1 MTLIRPGSPWRPGA
15 VASSLLLPLTLAL
28 ALALGACSS
37 NSNRGVTG
45 NVGVGTGVALTTP
58 GSVTQIQVAT
68 TIVVTASVTADVSN
82 SGVTFVLSGAAV
94 ALGATLTDIT
104 ATTATFNA
112 PANVQGATD
121 AIVTATSVAN
131 SASTAAVTLVVL
143 GTPVPNLAQLFP
155 GNVNVPYGASISVA
169 GGEADYTWVLAT
181 GSGPLPPGIAL
192 SGSTTAVTSI
202 AGTPTTAGSYTFKV
216 QATDALGRVAS
227 QTLTMVVLPQ
237 ATCLLRGTF
246 NFMVSG
252 FRGGGP
258 MSHAGSITVDASG
271 NITGEQDYKD
281 GHSTI
286 THELLTPL
294 GAGSPPAC
302 INRQTN
308 SGQITLNA
316 PSGAILYNFSV
327 TPPDAAGNLNSA
339 RLQLIGSGAD
349 SASGE
354 LTRLDSNAVTA
365 APPIGSFAFGL
376 ITLANQEPDTL
387 HYGSAGY
394 LTTNGAGTIT
404 AGLTDSN
411 GSPALTAAPLTG
423 TLSAPDSNGRGT
435 ASLTAGGQ
443 NTSLVYYMI
452 NAGRMYLMDIGA
464 TVGSPRS
471 TGYMTAQVG
480 DAADGSFDNG
490 ALATASASIISL
502 WGASGSDEPLTVMD
516 MGRLSGGSAAA
527 GTLDVLLDS
536 SHHVTNTA
544 GITYSAQ
551 PYTVASNGRGTL
563 SLSGPGVSRNFVF
576 YLDGIA
582 DGYVVEQGSTAG
594 SAGLLEAQYV
604 PAGGSYPDTLPGLF
618 VGATQFASVP
628 GPIVLIPG
636 VSISFGNL
644 SATYSSGLFAID
656 STTGRGFGSLS
667 QSGVASTDAAV
678 YEISPTKFDLMT
690 FGTIQVDSTILWMIQ
705 Q

>member
-1 MTLIRPGSPWRPGA
+1 MT
-15 VASSLLLPLTLAL
+15 
-28 ALALGACSS
+28 LALGACST
-37 NSNRGVTG
+37 NSNRGLTG
-45 NVGVGTGVALTTP
+45 NVGVSTGVTLTTP
-58 GSVTQIQVAT
+58 GNLTQIQVAT
-68 TIVVTASVTADVSN
+68 TIVITATVTADVN
-82 SGVTFVLSGAAV
+82 NAGVTFVLSGDAV

-104 ATTATFNA
+104 PTTATFNA
-112 PANVQGATD
+112 PASVQGAIDGT
-121 AIVTATSVAN
+121 VTATSVVN
-131 SASTAAVTLVVL
+131 SASSGAVTIVVL

-169 GGEADYTWVLAT
+169 GGEANYTWALAA

-192 SGSTTAVTSI
+192 TGSTTAVTSI
-202 AGTPTTAGSYTFKV
+202 AGTPTTAGSYTFTV
-216 QATDALGRVAS
+216 QATDALSRVAS

-237 ATCLLRGTF
+237 DTCLLRGTF
-246 NFMVSG
+246 SFMVSG
-252 FRGGGP
+252 YRGGGP
-258 MSHAGSITVDASG
+258 MTHTGSITVDANG

-281 GHSTI
+281 GHRTT
-286 THELLTPL
+286 THEILIPL

-308 SGQITLNA
+308 SGQITVNA
-316 PSGAILYNFSV
+316 PSGAILYNFSI
-327 TPPDAAGNLNSA
+327 TPPDALGNLNSA

-354 LTRLDSNAVTA
+354 LTRLDSSALTA
-365 APPIGSFAFGL
+365 APPTGNFAFGL
-376 ITLANQEPDTL
+376 ITLANQEPYTV

-394 LTTNGAGTIT
+394 LTTNGAGTVT

-411 GSPALTAAPLTG
+411 GTPALTAAPLTG

-443 NTSLVYYMI
+443 NSSLVYYMI
-452 NAGRMYLMDIGA
+452 NPGRMYLMDIGA
-464 TVGSPRS
+464 SVGTPRS

-490 ALATASASIISL
+490 ALAGASASIISL
-502 WGASGSDEPLTVMD
+502 WGASGSDEPITVMD
-516 MGRLSGGSAAA
+516 LGRLSSGNAAA
-527 GTLDVLLDS
+527 GTLDALLDS
-536 SHHVTNTA
+536 SNHDTDAA

-563 SLSGPGVSRNFVF
+563 SLSAAGVTRSFVL
-576 YLDGIA
+576 YLDGIG

-594 SAGLLEAQYV
+594 STGLLEAQYV

-618 VGATQFASVP
+618 VGGTQFAIVP

-636 VSISFGNL
+636 VDMSFGDL
-644 SATYSSGLFAID
+644 SSTYSSGQFAID

-667 QSGVASTDAAV
+667 QSGVASTAAAV
-678 YEISPTKFDLMT
+678 YEISPTKIEILT
-690 FGTIQVDSTILWMIQ
+690 FGTIQVDGTILWMIQ

>member
-1 MTLIRPGSPWRPGA
+1 LTLIRPGSPWRPGA
-15 VASSLLLPLTLAL
+15 VARNLLLPLAL

-68 TIVVTASVTADVSN
+68 TIVITASVTADVN
-82 SGVTFVLSGAAV
+82 NAGVTFALSGDAV

-112 PANVQGATD
+112 PASVQGATD
-121 AIVTATSVAN
+121 GTITATSVVN
-131 SASTAAVTLVVL
+131 SASSAAVTIVVL
-143 GTPVPNLAQLFP
+143 GSPVPTLAQLFP

-169 GGEADYTWVLAT
+169 GGEADYTWALAA

-192 SGSTTAVTSI
+192 TGSTTSETSI
-202 AGTPTTAGSYTFKV
+202 AGTPTTAGSYTFTV
-216 QATDALGRVAS
+216 QATDALSRVAS
-227 QTLTMVVLPQ
+227 QTLTMQVLPQ
-237 ATCLLRGTF
+237 ATCLLSGTF
-246 NFMVSG
+246 SFMVSG
-252 FRGGGP
+252 YRGGGP
-258 MSHAGSITVDASG
+258 MTHAGSFTVDASG

-281 GHSTI
+281 GHRTT
-286 THELLTPL
+286 THEALIPL

-327 TPPDAAGNLNSA
+327 TPPDAQGNLNSA

-365 APPIGSFAFGL
+365 APPTGSFAFGL
-376 ITLANQEPDTL
+376 ITLANQEPSTL

-394 LTTNGAGTIT
+394 LTTNSAGTISV
-404 AGLTDSN
+404 GLMDSN
-411 GSPALTAAPLTG
+411 GPATLTAAPLTG

-435 ASLTAGGQ
+435 ASLAAGGQ
-443 NTSLVYYMI
+443 STSLVYYMI

-464 TVGSPRS
+464 TVASPRS

-490 ALATASASIISL
+490 ALASASASIMSL
-502 WGASGSDEPLTVMD
+502 WGGEGSDEPLTVMD
-516 MGRLSGGSAAA
+516 LGRLANGNAAA
-527 GTLDVLLDS
+527 GTLDALLDS
-536 SHHVTNTA
+536 SDHDTDAA

-563 SLSGPGVSRNFVF
+563 SLTSAGVTRSFVL

-582 DGYVVEQGSTAG
+582 DGYVVEKDSPAGST
-594 SAGLLEAQYV
+594 GLLEAQYV
-604 PAGGSYPDTLPGLF
+604 PTGGSFSDTLPGLF
-618 VGATQFASVP
+618 VGGTQFAMVP

-636 VSISFGNL
+636 ANISFGNL
-644 SATYSSGLFAID
+644 SSTYSNGLFAID
-656 STTGRGFGSLS
+656 AATGRGFGSMS
-667 QSGVASTDAAV
+667 QSGVAETAAV
-678 YEISPTKFDLMT
+678 VYEVSPTKFEILT
-690 FGTIQVDSTILWMIQ
+690 FGTIQVDGTMLWMIQ

>member
-1 MTLIRPGSPWRPGA
+1 MTVIRLSPWRPGA
-15 VASSLLLPLTLAL
+15 VAFGLLLPLAM

-68 TIVVTASVTADVSN
+68 TIVITASVTADVN
-82 SGVTFVLSGAAV
+82 NAGVTFVLSGDAV

-112 PANVQGATD
+112 PASVQGATD
-121 AIVTATSVAN
+121 ATVTATSVVN
-131 SASTAAVTLVVL
+131 SASSATVTLVVL

-169 GGEADYTWVLAT
+169 GGEADYTWVLAA

-192 SGSTTAVTSI
+192 TGSTTAVTSI
-202 AGTPTTAGSYTFKV
+202 AGTPTTAGSYTFTV

-237 ATCLLRGTF
+237 ASCLLSGTF
-246 NFMVSG
+246 SFMVSG
-252 FRGGGP
+252 YRGGGP
-258 MSHAGSITVDASG
+258 MTHAGSITVDASG

-281 GHSTI
+281 GHRTTVGETLI
-286 THELLTPL
+286 PLT
-294 GAGSPPAC
+294 AGSPPAC
-302 INRQTN
+302 INRETN

-327 TPPDAAGNLNSA
+327 TPPDAAGNLNSG

-354 LTRLDSNAVTA
+354 FTRLDSNAVTA
-365 APPIGSFAFGL
+365 APPTGNFAFGL
-376 ITLANQEPDTL
+376 ITLANQEPDTV

-411 GSPALTAAPLTG
+411 ASPALTAAALTG
-423 TLSAPDSNGRGT
+423 TLSAPDSRGRGT
-435 ASLTAGGQ
+435 ASLAAGGQ
-443 NTSLVYYMI
+443 NTALVYYMI

-464 TVGSPRS
+464 TVGTPRS

-490 ALATASASIISL
+490 ALASASASIMSL
-502 WGASGSDEPLTVMD
+502 WGASGTDEPITVMD
-516 MGRLSGGSAAA
+516 MGRLSNGNAAT
-527 GTLDVLLDS
+527 GTLNALLDS
-536 SHHVTNTA
+536 SDHDTDAA
-544 GITYSAQ
+544 GITYTAQ
-551 PYTVASNGRGTL
+551 PYAVASNGRGTL
-563 SLSGPGVSRNFVF
+563 SLTALGVTRNFVL

-604 PAGGSYPDTLPGLF
+604 PSSGSYSDTLPGLF
-618 VGATQFASVP
+618 VGGTQFAAVP
-628 GPIVLIPG
+628 GPIVLVPAA
-636 VSISFGNL
+636 SISFGDL
-644 SATYSSGLFAID
+644 SSNYSSGLFAID

-667 QSGVASTDAAV
+667 QSGVANTAAV
-678 YEISPTKFDLMT
+678 VYEVSPVKFEILT
-690 FGTIQVDSTILWMIQ
+690 FGTIQVDGTIIWDIQ